1 MNSQKVKLIIDTDPG
16 FDDAMAIGVA
26 MRWPNVELLA
36 LTCVNGNVPCWQTSL
51 NALKIRQLF
60 ERKDVPVFKGA
71 ESPLFTQYKHEASH
85 WHGTDGL
92 LDVTDYIKVDKN
104 ELEEKDAVS
113 SIIDIATKHKGEVTL
128 LAIGPLTNLALAVKI
143 RPDLPKLLKEVV
155 ILGGNYTGLGNQTKA
170 GEFNFVAD
178 PLAAH
183 IVLEEYTC
191 PKYIVPW
198 EAVLDNPYSSNFA
211 SIYCGKDNDR
221 SRFFKKIIDAHCSR
235 HKVDLTDSADTLA
248 ICVAL
253 DKEGVIADQ
262 FDTFAT
268 VEPFGAETH
277 GMMVVERRHLAHR
290 GRQKGESN
298 VVIVRKLNM
307 KRVEEMLIHSVS

>member
-71 ESPLFTQYKHEASH
+71 EFPIFTQYKHEASY

-128 LAIGPLTNLALAVKI
+128 LAIGPLTNLALAVRI

-155 ILGGNYTGLGNQTKA
+155 ILGGNYTGLGNQTRT

-178 PLAAH
+178 PLAAR

-191 PKYIVPW
+191 PKYVVPW
-198 EAVLDNPYSSNFA
+198 EAVLDHPFSSTFEK
-211 SIYCGKDNDR
+211 IYCGKDNER
-221 SRFFKKIIDAHCSR
+221 SRFFKKLGQILCGMHE
-235 HKVDLTDSADTLA
+235 LTSIESADSLA
-248 ICVAL
+248 VCVAL
-253 DKEGVIADQ
+253 DKEGVIAEK

-268 VEPFGAETH
+268 VEFFGEQTH
-277 GMMVVERRHLAHR
+277 GMMVVERRRTEHR
-290 GRQKGESN
+290 HGVGNESN
-298 VVIVRKLNM
+298 IRIVTKLNM
-307 KRVEEMLIHSVS
+307 ERVEEMLIHSVS